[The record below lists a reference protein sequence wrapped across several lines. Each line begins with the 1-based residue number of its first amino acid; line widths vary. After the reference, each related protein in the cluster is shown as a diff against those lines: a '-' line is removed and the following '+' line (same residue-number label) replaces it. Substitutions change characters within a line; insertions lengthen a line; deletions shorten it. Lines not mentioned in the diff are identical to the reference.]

1 MLFYLK
7 MMRPTIVDFSRP
19 FALLCSL
26 FMLVSCSND
35 TTVLTGIDVLS
46 RDDFRPLHGSRIA
59 LITNHTGVDR
69 HGQST
74 IRLLH
79 GAENVDL
86 VRIFSPEH
94 SLTGKLDVPIISD
107 DVDTSTGVEVLS
119 LYGEVRRP
127 TPEMLD
133 GIDTIVFDIQD
144 IGARF
149 YTYISTMGNAMQ
161 AAADSNIRFVVLD
174 RPNPINGVDVAGPML
189 DDGKQSFVGFHRL
202 PVRHG
207 MTVGE
212 LARLFKAEMA
222 IDVELQ
228 VIAVD
233 GWQRSE
239 YFDATKLPWI
249 NPSPNIRNLT
259 EAILYPGIGLLE
271 TTNMSVGRGTDT
283 PFEVIGAP
291 WIDGPALAT
300 YLNGTSLPGVSF
312 EAIRFTPDASKF
324 AGEACG
330 GVRLTITD
338 RGRFDPLRVGF
349 EIARHLATAYADT
362 WEVDAYLRLLGNDRT
377 LEAVREGLP
386 YPEIL
391 ATYDDGLNAFRERRS
406 RYLLYP

>member
-1 MLFYLK
+1 
-7 MMRPTIVDFSRP
+7 MMRPTIVNFGRP

-46 RDDFRPLHGSRIA
+46 RDNFQPLHGSRVA

-79 GAENVDL
+79 NADNVEL
-86 VRIFSPEH
+86 VRIFGPEH
-94 SLTGKLDVPIISD
+94 SLSGKLDVPIIQD

-161 AAADSNIRFVVLD
+161 AAADSHIKFVVLD
-174 RPNPINGVDVAGPML
+174 RPNPINGVNVAGPML

-228 VIAVD
+228 VIEIQ

-239 YFDATKLPWI
+239 YFDATELPWI

-259 EAILYPGIGLLE
+259 EAVLYPGIGLLE

-283 PFEVIGAP
+283 PFEVFGAP

-300 YLNGTSLPGVSF
+300 YLNGAALPGISF

-324 AGEACG
+324 AGEACA
-330 GVRLTITD
+330 GVRLTITN
-338 RGRFDPLRVGF
+338 RKIFDPLRVGL
-349 EIARHLATAYADT
+349 EIARYLAIAYADT
-362 WEVDAYLRLLGNDRT
+362 WDVDAYRRLLGNDRT
-377 LEAVREGLP
+377 LQAVRDGLP
-386 YPEIL
+386 YSEIL